1 MLNKLKD
8 YINDNEFRITIFSDR
23 IYVVN
28 YKEVLSLEDERIS
41 FSTEKG
47 RVIVKGDQLTLN
59 KLLDREV
66 LISGRTKDIEVD
78 FHDE

>member
-41 FSTEKG
+41 FSTSNG
-47 RVIVKGDQLTLN
+47 RIIVKGDHLTLN
-59 KLLDREV
+59 KLLDNEV
-66 LISGRTKDIEVD
+66 LISGKTKDIEVD
-78 FHDE
+78 LHDE

>member
-41 FSTEKG
+41 FSTSNG
-47 RVIVKGDQLTLN
+47 RIIVKGDHLTLN
-59 KLLDREV
+59 KLLDKEV
-66 LISGRTKDIEVD
+66 LISGKTKDIEVD

>member
-47 RVIVKGDQLTLN
+47 RIIVKGDHLTLN
-59 KLLDREV
+59 KLLDKEV
-66 LISGRTKDIEVD
+66 LISGKTKDIEVD